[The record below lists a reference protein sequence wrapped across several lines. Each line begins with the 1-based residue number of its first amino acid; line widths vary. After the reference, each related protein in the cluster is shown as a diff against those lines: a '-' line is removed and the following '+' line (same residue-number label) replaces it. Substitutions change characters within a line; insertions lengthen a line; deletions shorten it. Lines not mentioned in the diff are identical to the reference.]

1 MGGAKVVVYGLSTEG
16 YAIASQMAIK
26 GADVYIID
34 ESTPSAISLKAEIA
48 KTYPN
53 VSSLKEDE
61 PLLAM
66 EPIDVAISKA
76 QYLFF
81 TPRIRKTGQDIK
93 TEIHSK
99 FKDAV
104 ASMKKNSSVI
114 FTLPTG
120 FGGNNENISLLEHVT
135 GFETGKHISYF
146 YYPLEDLKEQPKIIG
161 SFNGKEDPTLAELLT
176 LGKKEKKFVAIS
188 SSEHFHAI
196 AVLSRFSSLCS
207 VLEVCKYAQDDI
219 TKNDLSSDDFQ
230 ETGDI
235 IFRREK
241 QIHAIHEVEFH
252 ELSIITVS
260 DANRPENALWSEKH
274 ITYGDMDSHDSIFI
288 HLNYGAKWD
297 RQFFFLQPRENHQI
311 IKVSQRHEN
320 VMMFPGD
327 GTHCEL
333 QNWKRY
339 RSSWKDLHS
348 EAHFFMTQAYDAEER
363 QRFPDYLPEELL
375 AAFRLTCG
383 SEEIAEEYRNIISL
397 PHPDHGRV
405 APTRIIIRVEFS
417 GPLGTGMK
425 YLIFNLANSC

>member
-1 MGGAKVVVYGLSTEG
+1 MAGAKVVVYGLSTEG
-16 YAIASQMAIK
+16 YTIASQMAIK

-34 ESTPSAISLKAEIA
+34 ESTPSAISLNAEIA

-104 ASMKKNSSVI
+104 TSMKKNSSVI

-120 FGGNNENISLLEHVT
+120 FGGNHENISLLEHVT

-161 SFNGKEDPTLAELLT
+161 SFNGKEDLILSELLT
-176 LGKKEKKFVAIS
+176 VGKKEKKFVAIS

-196 AVLSRFSSLCS
+196 DVLSRFSSLCS

-230 ETGDI
+230 EIFLDDMISSLFDLKSLGSSFDGANSLMYLINGSVKGIDGYIKRLIDEIRSTLKKNDLKASRTKIALSWTLDQHVMRGDKI
-235 IFRREK
+235 E
-241 QIHAIHEVEFH
+241 
-252 ELSIITVS
+252 
-260 DANRPENALWSEKH
+260 
-274 ITYGDMDSHDSIFI
+274 M
-288 HLNYGAKWD
+288 
-297 RQFFFLQPRENHQI
+297 
-311 IKVSQRHEN
+311 
-320 VMMFPGD
+320 
-327 GTHCEL
+327 L
-333 QNWKRY
+333 QNLTSRLRDY
-339 RSSWKDLHS
+339 IGDVEAYEDPNFDLFHS
-348 EAHFFMTQAYDAEER
+348 DKTTIVV
-363 QRFPDYLPEELL
+363 
-375 AAFRLTCG
+375 TC
-383 SEEIAEEYRNIISL
+383 SKFDFDNIEKNKQDSNL
-397 PHPDHGRV
+397 
-405 APTRIIIRVEFS
+405 IIVKAN
-417 GPLGTGMK
+417 PLCET
-425 YLIFNLANSC
+425 INNSIN